1 MAREILVPLDGSVSA
16 EAALMHAVSIAKK
29 REATLVLMRVHPPPT
44 IIAGPAEMGVYYPD
58 PVLENQMRDVAEGW
72 LSARAE
78 ALRIASGLPV
88 VREFR
93 SGVPAEEI
101 VGVAT
106 ARKVELIV
114 CATHGNGGWAPQWMG
129 SVTDA
134 VVRHAPCPVY
144 AMSVPAVARPTEVR
158 KLLVL
163 SDGSAVSDA
172 IMPAASEFAKAYR
185 ADVELLRVVAIPWV
199 GDAVP
204 GTLTGLEDS
213 FGVTAL
219 ADEAKRE
226 LEVLAKQFV
235 CTLHPVRTTVRTA
248 VHPARSVLDHI
259 KDTDPD
265 AVAMATHGRGV
276 TRLFL
281 GSVADKV
288 LRGGERPV
296 LLVRSSQS

>member
-1 MAREILVPLDGSVSA
+1 MAREILVPLDGSVAA
-16 EAALMHAVSIAKK
+16 EAALMHAVGMAKK
-29 REATLVLMRVHPPPT
+29 REATLVLMRVHPPP
-44 IIAGPAEMGVYYPD
+44 IVIAGPAEMGVYYPD
-58 PVLENQMRDVAEGW
+58 PVLEGQLRDVADGW

-78 ALRIASGLPV
+78 ALRVATGLPV

-93 SGVPAEEI
+93 TGVPAEEI
-101 VGVAT
+101 VEVAT
-106 ARKVELIV
+106 TRKVEMIV
-114 CATHGNGGWAPQWMG
+114 CATHGTGGWAPQWMG

-144 AMSVPAVARPTEVR
+144 AMSVPAAARSAEV
-158 KLLVL
+158 KTLLVL
-163 SDGSAVSDA
+163 SDGSEVSDA
-172 IMPAASEFAKAYR
+172 IVPAAIAFATAYR

-213 FGVTAL
+213 FGVSAL

-226 LEVLAKQFV
+226 LDVLATRFV
-235 CTLHPVRTTVRTA
+235 GTLHPVRTTVRTA
-248 VHPARSVLDHI
+248 VHPARAVLDHI
-259 KDTDPD
+259 KETDPD

-288 LRGGERPV
+288 LRAGERPV
-296 LLVRSSQS
+296 LLVRPSTT